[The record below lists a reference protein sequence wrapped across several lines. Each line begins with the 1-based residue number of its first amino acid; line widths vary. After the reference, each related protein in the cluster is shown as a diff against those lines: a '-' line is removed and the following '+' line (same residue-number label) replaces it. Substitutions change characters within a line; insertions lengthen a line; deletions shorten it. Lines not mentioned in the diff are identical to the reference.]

1 MDATLVQKEYERLK
15 VLYKDIPANKKELV
29 EGLLVEA
36 ARLKISLDE
45 LWEDLLTNGNTEL
58 NERGKEVERVNSSIF
73 TTRDKSYRATLKHLD
88 SLLPAGAKQSGFS
101 KLDEDDDDGD
111 ED

>member
-1 MDATLVQKEYERLK
+1 MDQNLVNLELDRLRA
-15 VLYKDIPANKKELV
+15 LYKDIPENKKELC

-45 LWEDLLTNGNTEL
+45 LWEDLLQNGNTEL
-58 NERGKEVERVNSSIF
+58 NERGKEVERVNSAIF

-88 SLLPAGAKQSGFS
+88 SLLPAGTKKSGFS
-101 KLDEDDDDGD
+101 KLDDDEDDELDS
-111 ED
+111 